1 MLNAV
6 VFSPLD
12 IHCQIMHASQ
22 FVILSC
28 LAIRS
33 QAGICYIVYEMKL
46 NAQSEQKRHSAGAQA
61 AGRLVAPLETVP
73 DQHLPHR
80 VATFLQYQGTCLN
93 SQAPF
98 LLCLCCRLQLPIDE
112 FRERRVR
119 CAKLLDMLISFS
131 ISPRAEPDGFCMKV
145 DIGRHR

>member
-1 MLNAV
+1 M
-6 VFSPLD
+6 PK
-12 IHCQIMHASQ
+12 AS
-22 FVILSC
+22 
-28 LAIRS
+28 
-33 QAGICYIVYEMKL
+33 
-46 NAQSEQKRHSAGAQA
+46 KRDT
-61 AGRLVAPLETVP
+61 PLERRLRGV
-73 DQHLPHR
+73 LWHR
-80 VATFLQYQGTCLN
+80 LKLFRINICPTELLHFCNIKELASTPRP
-93 SQAPF
+93 PF